1 MANDET
7 TLTAAAEK
15 PKQNVIP
22 LDRVRWKLASLWLLM
37 GGGFLLLLIVQ
48 SIMGK
53 YDQKVQRVWSWALPS
68 IMPTL
73 SLIVTVL
80 GMNAYESEDEAAAEI
95 RRPFYRAVFWV
106 SVIYLSILI
115 GTILVEPFTPY
126 ESLELLNLSNFWLA
140 PLQAFV
146 ASTIAVLF
154 LSKHPRVS

>member
-1 MANDET
+1 MVNNEMSV
-7 TLTAAAEK
+7 TAAADK
-15 PKQNVIP
+15 PKHKAIP
-22 LDRVRWKLASLWLLM
+22 LERVRWKLARLWLVM

-73 SLIVTVL
+73 SLIVTIL
-80 GMNAYESEDEAAAEI
+80 GMNAFHNEEEPASEI
-95 RRPFYRAVFWV
+95 RQPFYRAVFWV

-115 GTILVEPFTPY
+115 GTVLVEPFTPY

-146 ASTIAVLF
+146 ASAIAVIF
-154 LSKHPRVS
+154 LSSHPKAS